1 MDLGVYLKISMND
14 CHGEGFVEEG
24 NDVVEQKALIVL

>member
-1 MDLGVYLKISMND
+1 MYMDLGVYLKISMND

-24 NDVVEQKALIVL
+24 NDVVE